1 MGAPRRSLVVSRV
14 NVCITDNTRDKIK
27 SIQKLLDTGSQEET
41 VRRAVRFYEYA
52 LSLSERGYTLKAQG
66 PNGLTVILAPLQS

>member
-1 MGAPRRSLVVSRV
+1 MAAPRRSLITSRV

-27 SIQKLLDTGSQEET
+27 SIQNLLDTGSREEA

-52 LSLSERGYTLKAQG
+52 LSLSERGYTLKAMG
-66 PNGLTVILAPLQS
+66 PNGLTVVLVPLQS